1 MRRAGHIVNEM
12 EFRMLRT
19 AKSFSP
25 STRADTMKAFSP
37 MCQLANP
44 ITTPGFA
51 SLSRIPV

>member
-25 STRADTMKAFSP
+25 STRADTTKAFSP

-44 ITTPGFA
+44 ITTPG
-51 SLSRIPV
+51 LSRIPV